1 MNLIC
6 VLLGLF
12 SVFFGFRKVA
22 NSLVDK
28 VIEISMDQ
36 FSYKVE
42 KDQQAMLF
50 YIAVIWYFVIGLVGA
65 LLLYNNVPLIFNW

>member
-12 SVFFGFRKVA
+12 TVFFGFKKVA
-22 NSLVDK
+22 NSLGDG
-28 VIEISMDQ
+28 VIEISIDN

-42 KDQQAMLF
+42 KDQQTTFF
-50 YIAVIWYFVIGLVGA
+50 YIAVIWYSVIGFAGA
-65 LLLYNNVPLIFNW
+65 LLLYNYVPRLFNW

>member
-12 SVFFGFRKVA
+12 SVFFGFRKIA
-22 NSLVDK
+22 NSLGDGE
-28 VIEISMDQ
+28 IEISIDN

-42 KDQQAMLF
+42 KDQQTTFF
-50 YIAVIWYFVIGLVGA
+50 YIAFIWYSVIGLVGA
-65 LLLYNNVPLIFNW
+65 LLLYNYVPLIFNW